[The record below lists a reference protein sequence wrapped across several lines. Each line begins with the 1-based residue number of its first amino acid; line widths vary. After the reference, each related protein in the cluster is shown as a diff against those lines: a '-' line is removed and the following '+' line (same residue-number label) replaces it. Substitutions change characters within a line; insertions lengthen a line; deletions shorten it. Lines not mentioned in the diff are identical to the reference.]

1 MRFRSSLLPALA
13 LTLAACHQTPRPA
26 AAPTPPPLSSAI
38 DELRRDIDATLAA
51 PDLARAYWGILVTSL
66 RTGDTV
72 YALNAGR
79 LLMPGSAIKIATLA
93 AAAERL
99 GWNYAYD
106 THVLGSGAINAG
118 VLNGD
123 LLVVGSGDPSIVDA
137 AHLFDIWADSLKAS
151 GVRVIAGRI
160 VGDDNVF
167 DDERFGPGW
176 TWEDL
181 ADRDGAAIGGLQYN
195 ENVALA
201 TIAPGLGL
209 GAAAQI
215 TVTPRGHGLTVV
227 SRVSTSPAGT
237 GAAVQVRRPSGSNR
251 LELEGTVPLG
261 GVPVLRTVA
270 VENPT
275 LFFVTALREALVAR
289 GVDVRGPAVDI
300 DDITDA
306 PSRTGGVPLIT
317 YTSPPL
323 SALAVRMMKNSQNLY
338 AETLLKTMGSL
349 VNAPT
354 WEASLQEERATL
366 ERWGVAPAGL
376 VQVDGSGLSRYN
388 YVSPESLV
396 AILAH
401 VDRDER
407 LRDPF
412 EAALPVAGRDGTLA
426 ARMRGTP
433 AENNARAKTGTLA
446 NTRSL
451 AGYVTDADG
460 NPLAFAIVANNYGNV
475 PPDVVTAA
483 IDRIVVRLALL
494 RRRSS

>member
-1 MRFRSSLLPALA
+1 MRFRSNLVLTLA
-13 LTLAACHQTPRPA
+13 LTLAACHEAPRPA
-26 AAPTPPPLSSAI
+26 STPAPPSPFSTI

-51 PDLARAYWGILVTSL
+51 PDLARAYWGILVRSL

-99 GWNYAYD
+99 GWSYAYE
-106 THVLGSGAINAG
+106 TRVIGSGVINAG
-118 VLNGD
+118 VLDGD

-137 AHLFDIWADSLKAS
+137 AHLFDAWADSLKAA
-151 GVRVIAGRI
+151 GVREITGRI

-201 TIAPGLGL
+201 TIGPGLDL
-209 GAAAQI
+209 GAPAQI
-215 TVTPRGHGLTVV
+215 TVTPRGHGLMVV
-227 SRVSTSPAGT
+227 SRVITSSAGSN
-237 GAAVQVRRPSGSNR
+237 AVVQVRRPSGSNR

-261 GVPVLRTVA
+261 GTPVLRTVA
-270 VENPT
+270 VDNPT
-275 LFFVTALREALVAR
+275 LFFVTALREALIAR

-306 PSRTGGVPLIT
+306 PQRTRGVPLIT

-323 SALAVRMMKNSQNLY
+323 STLAVRMMKNSQNLY

-354 WEASLQEERATL
+354 WEASLKEERATL
-366 ERWGVAPAGL
+366 EEWGVPPAGL

-388 YVSPESLV
+388 YASPESLV

-401 VDRDER
+401 VDSDER

-412 EAALPVAGRDGTLA
+412 EAALPIAGRDGTLA

-475 PPDVVTAA
+475 SPDLVTAA
-483 IDRIVVRLALL
+483 IDHIVVRLALL

>member
-1 MRFRSSLLPALA
+1 
-13 LTLAACHQTPRPA
+13 
-26 AAPTPPPLSSAI
+26 
-38 DELRRDIDATLAA
+38 
-51 PDLARAYWGILVTSL
+51 
-66 RTGDTV
+66 
-72 YALNAGR
+72 
-79 LLMPGSAIKIATLA
+79 
-93 AAAERL
+93 
-99 GWNYAYD
+99 
-106 THVLGSGAINAG
+106 
-118 VLNGD
+118 
-123 LLVVGSGDPSIVDA
+123 VDA
-137 AHLFDIWADSLKAS
+137 AHLFDNWADSLKAS

-201 TIAPGLGL
+201 TIAPGLGF
-209 GAAAQI
+209 GAPAQI

-227 SRVSTSPAGT
+227 SRVTTSPAGT
-237 GAAVQVRRPSGSNR
+237 GAAVQARRPSGSNR

-261 GVPVLRTVA
+261 GAPVLRTVA

-289 GVDVRGPAVDI
+289 GIDVRGPAVDI

-323 SALAVRMMKNSQNLY
+323 STLAVRMMKNSQNLY

-354 WEASLQEERATL
+354 WEASLKEERATL

-388 YVSPESLV
+388 YASPESLV

-401 VDRDER
+401 VDRDQR

-433 AENNARAKTGTLA
+433 ADNNARAKTGTLA